1 MEDQIKLEL
10 TPEQQAIENKRLA
23 EEVLKNPVF
32 KKVFESYTSEFDHQ
46 INNLDPMDDKVFTV
60 LQAAR
65 KYINLFKKSLEAYT
79 ADPAKH
85 GGLI

>member
-1 MEDQIKLEL
+1 MEEQIKLEL

-23 EEVLKNPVF
+23 EDVLKNPVF
-32 KKVFESYTSEFDHQ
+32 NKVYDSYVSEFDHQ

-65 KYINLFKKSLEAYT
+65 KYVKLFKQSLEAYT
-79 ADPAKH
+79 SEPKQH